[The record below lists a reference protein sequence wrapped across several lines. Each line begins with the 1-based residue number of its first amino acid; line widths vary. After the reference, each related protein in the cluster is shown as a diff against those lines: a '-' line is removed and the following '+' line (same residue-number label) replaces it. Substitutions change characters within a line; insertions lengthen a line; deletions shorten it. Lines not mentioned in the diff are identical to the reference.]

1 MLDSDVRPE
10 TAEAVF
16 RRKFRQKLAAR
27 GYQGPAL
34 DRKVDELMDAPVRFE
49 LDLTD
54 DASAAV
60 ARLS

>member
-34 DRKVDELMDAPVRFE
+34 DRKVDELMDSPVRFT

-54 DASAAV
+54 DASATV